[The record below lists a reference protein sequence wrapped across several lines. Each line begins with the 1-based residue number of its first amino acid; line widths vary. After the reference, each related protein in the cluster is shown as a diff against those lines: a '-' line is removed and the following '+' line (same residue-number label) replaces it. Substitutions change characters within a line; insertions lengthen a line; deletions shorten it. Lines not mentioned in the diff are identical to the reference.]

1 LIDPNA
7 LSWISV
13 TALTGHDFEDAICIT
28 EGELSKW
35 AFYARYIR
43 GVTIIPAK
51 NIYNLFSL
59 ICIDITEMMDAT
71 LKISE
76 RREACAKKRSAAVEK
91 LVDQSNKT
99 YGAAVEWREENISL
113 NGLKNVLIFFAGGH
127 TETWGGWA
135 FLAFTFLCYAFVI
148 LFTAG
153 LVKHFVL
160 APAVNSVVNNT
171 VVAVTT
177 WADTYE
183 GVAEG
188 GALMFHT
195 S

>member
-1 LIDPNA
+1 LIDPNS

-43 GVTIIPAK
+43 GATIIPAK

-59 ICIDITEMMDAT
+59 ISIDITEMIDAT
-71 LKISE
+71 FKISK
-76 RREACAKKRSAAVEK
+76 RRKACAEKRDAAAKK

-99 YGAAVEWREENISL
+99 YEAAVEWREENISL

-127 TETWGGWA
+127 TETWRGWS

-153 LVKHFVL
+153 LIQHFIFT
-160 APAVNSVVNNT
+160 PAVNSVVNT
-171 VVAVTT
+171 TAVAVAA

-183 GVAEG
+183 GVVEG
-188 GALMFHT
+188 GTLIFHT